1 MQQSQKF
8 VNPFYGLLL
17 AAGLVF
23 ALTAISYG
31 VMAFREAR
39 PPAGAEDLVAEK
51 SEHPLMMWMSRHGDT
66 ALLTELGILA
76 VFTFAAI
83 GTDSYW
89 QNRTRAQ
96 NDRDRKTA
104 NVR

>member
-1 MQQSQKF
+1 M
-8 VNPFYGLLL
+8 
-17 AAGLVF
+17 F

-31 VMAFREAR
+31 VMAFRDAR
-39 PPAGAEDLVAEK
+39 PAAGAENLVAAK
-51 SEHPLMMWMSRHGDT
+51 AEHPLMMWMSRHGET
-66 ALLTELGILA
+66 ALLIELAILA

-89 QNRTRAQ
+89 QNRASLR
-96 NDRDRKTA
+96 NDHDQKTA

>member
-1 MQQSQKF
+1 VQQSQKF
-8 VNPFYGLLL
+8 ANPFYGLLL
-17 AAGLVF
+17 AAGIVF

-31 VMAFREAR
+31 VMAFRDAR
-39 PPAGAEDLVAEK
+39 PAAGAEGHVAEK
-51 SEHPLMMWMSRHGDT
+51 AEHPLMMWMSRHGET
-66 ALLTELGILA
+66 ALLSELAVLA

-89 QNRTRAQ
+89 QNRASLRSDT
-96 NDRDRKTA
+96 DRKTA